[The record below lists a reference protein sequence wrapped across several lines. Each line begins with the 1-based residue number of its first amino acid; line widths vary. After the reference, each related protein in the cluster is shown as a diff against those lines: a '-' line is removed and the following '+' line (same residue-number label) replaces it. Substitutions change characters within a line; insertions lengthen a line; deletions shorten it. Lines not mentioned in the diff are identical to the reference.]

1 MAQIDFPLRTRLADN
16 AAARSLH
23 PPDPQQLACSGCFT
37 RSRFDDAAQGAA
49 PLLAACG
56 GGALAGR
63 ASQRRQKR
71 RPLLAGGQNI
81 SSKLSGQAEAVTAA
95 ATEPQMSFG
104 RARTQTFIG
113 MVVGYAVYYFTRLS
127 FNYVGP
133 VLRQEMGLSMVQLG
147 AVSSIFPLAYMNS
160 KFVSGVLSDW
170 LGSPV
175 LIFSIG
181 LILTGIMNIG
191 FAAGSTVPWFT
202 VFWVANGLF
211 QGCGATPCNKM
222 LVNWYPAVTRGQWW
236 SGWNASHNIGGF
248 LIPLLAGG
256 LAAVYGWR
264 YGMVA
269 PGIIAIFTG
278 FFTLAFMK
286 DSPEKLGLPSAE
298 AYAASKLSVDADGKA
313 IEEANSRA
321 SDDDDGTEAVWKL
334 LVRNRFLWAMAAMHF
349 FVYFIRQGVLN
360 WAHFYI
366 MDEFG
371 VAAAEATARV
381 SGFELGGLFGCI
393 ISGQVSDKLIAKRPK
408 VGAAGLRTQ
417 VMVAFSLLGTVS
429 VAALWLLPPVA
440 ALQWFA
446 MFAFGFAIYG
456 PQTLITM
463 TGVETVPRRAAATA
477 GGLLAYPA
485 QMGSIAAG
493 LPFALLVRRY
503 GWRGFFPALVVLSL
517 ISAAVVLPCLN
528 TPSYIQ
534 VQAQKS
540 QEAASDAVETA

>member
-1 MAQIDFPLRTRLADN
+1 MAQLALPLRIAEN
-16 AAARSLH
+16 AATSSLH
-23 PPDPQQLACSGCFT
+23 PADASRPSSTAFASSRLAEAAH
-37 RSRFDDAAQGAA
+37 RSA
-49 PLLAACG
+49 PIAFVC

-63 ASQRRQKR
+63 SSQRHHKKR
-71 RPLLAGGQNI
+71 RHLKGIHNQ
-81 SSKLSGQAEAVTAA
+81 SSKLIGQASA
-95 ATEPQMSFG
+95 ATQPQMSFG

-133 VLRQEMGLSMVQLG
+133 VLRQELGLSMVQLG

-181 LILTGIMNIG
+181 LVLTGLMNIG
-191 FAAGSTVPWFT
+191 FAFGSTVPWFT

-248 LIPLLAGG
+248 IIPLLAGG
-256 LAAVYGWR
+256 LAATYGWR

-278 FFTLAFMK
+278 LLTLVFMK
-286 DSPEKLGLPSAE
+286 DAPEKLGLPSAE
-298 AYAASKLSVDADGKA
+298 EYASTRLEVAGDAKASEKRP
-313 IEEANSRA
+313 ANTG
-321 SDDDDGTEAVWKL
+321 DDDGSEAVWKL

-408 VGAAGLRTQ
+408 AGAAGLRTQ
-417 VMVAFSLLGTVS
+417 VMVAFSLLGTAS
-429 VAALWLLPPVA
+429 VASLWLLPPIA

-534 VQAQKS
+534 VQATKAE
-540 QEAASDAVETA
+540 EAAGDEAA